1 MNTLIEK
8 YKKNSNFRLAVQLL
22 FILVLSRVVMLIMVP
37 VYNGIMGTHRSF
49 SFLMNEWD
57 AKRYQFMIDNGYTFP
72 LDTDP
77 QANWAFFPMY
87 VIVCQFVKLLT
98 FWKADTYWVGMFVSN
113 MCIYIAAYFGI
124 KWLRDKYE
132 VNNGTQ
138 PDINNN
144 YGILLGIL
152 MFMAP
157 YSFYCASVYTEA
169 MFIMFIVLFF
179 YFSQKKQWLIAGL
192 MSAFASATR
201 IVGCTLVFALIIE
214 LYLDYKNKN
223 TVIDSKKAGIWQNVR
238 DFVVHFIKTPKEIL
252 SVMLCPLGTFI
263 YMTFLRFFCGDVWA
277 FMHVQ
282 IAWREDLYFPVI
294 GVMWKACTGQIEP
307 RYTYMGWFCIAAF
320 AVYAYMIYRKYY
332 SMAFFGIIA
341 LLVPL
346 TSHVMS
352 TCRFIIGSF
361 VIFIGVYDLMTA
373 GGREYSELKNK
384 KKVIT
389 INSIVLITFFALE
402 LFLLFLWYNSDCWL
416 M

>member
-8 YKKNSNFRLAVQLL
+8 YKKYSNFRLAVQLL

-124 KWLRDKYE
+124 KWLRDRYE

-223 TVIDSKKAGIWQNVR
+223 TVMYVDEAHILLSGNNELGAEYLAQMQRRARKYNTGTIIITQQPTDFAADNLIVHGKAIFDNASYYLIMGLRKQAVEDLSKLIDLNENEKES
-238 DFVVHFIKTPKEIL
+238 IKTYTQGEALFVCGSRRMRINVIL
-252 SVMLCPLGTFI
+252 TQDELDS
-263 YMTFLRFFCGDVWA
+263 
-277 FMHVQ
+277 
-282 IAWREDLYFPVI
+282 
-294 GVMWKACTGQIEP
+294 
-307 RYTYMGWFCIAAF
+307 
-320 AVYAYMIYRKYY
+320 
-332 SMAFFGIIA
+332 FG
-341 LLVPL
+341 
-346 TSHVMS
+346 S
-352 TCRFIIGSF
+352 
-361 VIFIGVYDLMTA
+361 
-373 GGREYSELKNK
+373 GGGL
-384 KKVIT
+384 
-389 INSIVLITFFALE
+389 
-402 LFLLFLWYNSDCWL
+402 
-416 M
+416 

>member
-1 MNTLIEK
+1 M
-8 YKKNSNFRLAVQLL
+8 L

-37 VYNGIMGTHRSF
+37 VYNGIMGTNRSF

-57 AKRYQFMIDNGYTFP
+57 AKRYQFMVDNGYTFP

-113 MCIYIAAYFGI
+113 VCIYIAAYFGI
-124 KWLRDKYE
+124 KWLRDRYE
-132 VNNGTQ
+132 INNGTQ

-223 TVIDSKKAGIWQNVR
+223 TVIDSKKQESG
-238 DFVVHFIKTPKEIL
+238 KTSEIL
-252 SVMLCPLGTFI
+252 WFI
-263 YMTFLRFFCGDVWA
+263 L
-277 FMHVQ
+277 
-282 IAWREDLYFPVI
+282 
-294 GVMWKACTGQIEP
+294 
-307 RYTYMGWFCIAAF
+307 
-320 AVYAYMIYRKYY
+320 
-332 SMAFFGIIA
+332 
-341 LLVPL
+341 
-346 TSHVMS
+346 
-352 TCRFIIGSF
+352 
-361 VIFIGVYDLMTA
+361 
-373 GGREYSELKNK
+373 
-384 KKVIT
+384 
-389 INSIVLITFFALE
+389 
-402 LFLLFLWYNSDCWL
+402 
-416 M
+416 

>member
-1 MNTLIEK
+1 
-8 YKKNSNFRLAVQLL
+8 
-22 FILVLSRVVMLIMVP
+22 
-37 VYNGIMGTHRSF
+37 
-49 SFLMNEWD
+49 
-57 AKRYQFMIDNGYTFP
+57 
-72 LDTDP
+72 
-77 QANWAFFPMY
+77 
-87 VIVCQFVKLLT
+87 
-98 FWKADTYWVGMFVSN
+98 
-113 MCIYIAAYFGI
+113 
-124 KWLRDKYE
+124 
-132 VNNGTQ
+132 
-138 PDINNN
+138 
-144 YGILLGIL
+144 
-152 MFMAP
+152 
-157 YSFYCASVYTEA
+157 
-169 MFIMFIVLFF
+169 MFIVLFF

-223 TVIDSKKAGIWQNVR
+223 TVIDRKKAGIWQNVR

-282 IAWREDLYFPVI
+282 IAWREDSYFPVI

-373 GGREYSELKNK
+373 GGREYLELKNK
-384 KKVIT
+384 KKVIA
-389 INSIVLITFFALE
+389 IDSIVLITFFALE